1 MNVQRHGRIN
11 NRELRQRLERLSS
24 GLRINRAAAA
34 AGLSI
39 SEGFRAEI
47 DGMRVSNRNTEA
59 VINLIQTAEGALNEV
74 SAMLIRMREL
84 AVLSASSTINRIA
97 SVTRYNNQVLLF
109 GLGNTADIDPTVS
122 TALESPATGVIA
134 VELSSAAAG
143 NYTVIDADGTDNEI
157 TLGNG
162 VATQTIDIG
171 AGLDVDAVA
180 GCVVATGTSIIPNFD
195 RLGVEPH
202 AGRAEDG

>member
-1 MNVQRHGRIN
+1 
-11 NRELRQRLERLSS
+11 
-24 GLRINRAAAA
+24 
-34 AGLSI
+34 
-39 SEGFRAEI
+39 
-47 DGMRVSNRNTEA
+47 MRVSNRNTEA